1 MNVIALSAFAVG
13 IGDIGDRLSL
23 LSTTLVAVTA
33 YQTVINENI
42 PSLSNGTFVFFSWF
56 CMDVYVYFCRLC
68 KFFVDSIHG
77 NDFTWMFVDF
87 TWDCMDL
94 CGSTQNI
101 YIYIYI
107 VYVAVN
113 DQTRG
118 LTGHTIQK
126 RVQTIIAISH
136 QNIRKPTVVGVNFLT
151 CLQHLTRNKPAQ
163 MFLGFTG

>member
-1 MNVIALSAFAVG
+1 MGLYGFMWLNS
-13 IGDIGDRLSL
+13 
-23 LSTTLVAVTA
+23 
-33 YQTVINENI
+33 E
-42 PSLSNGTFVFFSWF
+42 
-56 CMDVYVYFCRLC
+56 
-68 KFFVDSIHG
+68 H
-77 NDFTWMFVDF
+77 
-87 TWDCMDL
+87 
-94 CGSTQNI
+94 I
-101 YIYIYI
+101 YIG
-107 VYVAVN
+107 YVAVN